1 MRSIT
6 DIMAVILRYDLLS
19 VDAEFDTWHRLQNA
33 RYVILSH
40 LRDLD

>member
-1 MRSIT
+1 MPSIT

-33 RYVILSH
+33 RCLILS
-40 LRDLD
+40 LFRDSD